1 MKTSR
6 DIIVAKRLVLPPD
19 LDVGSLSGKVPQYQ
33 VDEGSSSPRSYAVSR
48 FPFPPTLLMGLRTVH
63 VVYEIEQRLAESR
76 KYEAIKDEYEGCDD
90 DTVEVFNRKDCTSR
104 PDGKNASSMSDMSRD
119 LIAWSRASR
128 PDGKNVPSLCCRDLI
143 CQGRK

>member
-1 MKTSR
+1 M
-6 DIIVAKRLVLPPD
+6 AKRLVLPPD

-128 PDGKNVPSLCCRDLI
+128 PDGKNVPSLCCGI
-143 CQGRK
+143 

>member
-1 MKTSR
+1 
-6 DIIVAKRLVLPPD
+6 
-19 LDVGSLSGKVPQYQ
+19 
-33 VDEGSSSPRSYAVSR
+33 
-48 FPFPPTLLMGLRTVH
+48 MGLRTVH
-63 VVYEIEQRLAESR
+63 VVYEIEQNVVYEIEQRLAESR
-76 KYEAIKDEYEGCDD
+76 KYEAIKDEHEGCDD

>member
-1 MKTSR
+1 
-6 DIIVAKRLVLPPD
+6 
-19 LDVGSLSGKVPQYQ
+19 
-33 VDEGSSSPRSYAVSR
+33 
-48 FPFPPTLLMGLRTVH
+48 MGLRTVH

-128 PDGKNVPSLCCRDLI
+128 PDGKNVPSLCCGI
-143 CQGRK
+143 